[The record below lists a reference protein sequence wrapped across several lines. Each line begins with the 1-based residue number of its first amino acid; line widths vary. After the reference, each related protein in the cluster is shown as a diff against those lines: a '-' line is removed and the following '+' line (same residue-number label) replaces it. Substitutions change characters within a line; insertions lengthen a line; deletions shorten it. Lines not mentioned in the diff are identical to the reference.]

1 MNELPERVRRA
12 FRDHSAFEPT
22 PDPHQFRYTTTP
34 FEATVE
40 PTASGTGEDAVV
52 TFHLTVRV
60 PMLDEVTG
68 DHVADVVED
77 GWYETFEL
85 RVADVGGVLKADR
98 DVSPSVRRSID
109 DEETRIAV
117 VEASL
122 EDRNVRRGVGDAA
135 AIADYVEG
143 TYVQGIIPGYDYES
157 PVSEILSDAHAT
169 GGSDETSYPAE

>member
-1 MNELPERVRRA
+1 MSDLPERVRRA
-12 FRDHSAFEPT
+12 FRDHPSFDPAPEPGR
-22 PDPHQFRYTTTP
+22 FRYTSTP
-34 FEATVE
+34 FAATVE
-40 PTASGTGEDAVV
+40 AATSDAGEDAAV
-52 TFHLTVRV
+52 TFHVTVRV

-109 DEETRIAV
+109 DEETRVAV

-122 EDRNVRRGVGDAA
+122 GDRNVRRGVDDTA
-135 AIADYVEG
+135 AIADYIEG
-143 TYVQGIIPGYDYES
+143 TYVQGIIPGYAYEP
-157 PVSEILSDAHAT
+157 PVSDILSDAHAT
-169 GGSDETSYPAE
+169 GGSDETSYPAK